1 MKRVLFLAG
10 VMGLAL
16 AQGAQAADMSVQAS
30 PFWLPPVNATPDWS
44 GPYIGFN
51 GGYGFGSGS
60 VTGSFFGP
68 IVAAGE
74 PQGFSTAGNPVGA
87 VFGGQVGYN
96 WQLASVVFGVEGD
109 FDAATLTASGNNVSS
124 SLAVPGAPVGF
135 QASTNVNWLST
146 IRARLGYTWGP
157 GLVYITGG
165 GAWANVDVKTLSCD
179 TGFAACSAN
188 NFTGTQSGWTLG
200 AGFEWMLAPNWFA
213 RAEYLYTSLNGR
225 SNAGA
230 FTVPAIVGIGGS
242 GVNITTNQMTM
253 NVIRLGLD
261 YKFDWH

>member
-68 IVAAGE
+68 IVAVGD
-74 PQGFSTAGNPVGA
+74 PLGFSTAGNPVGA

-96 WQLASVVFGVEGD
+96 WQQASVVFGVEGD
-109 FDAATLTASGNNVSS
+109 FDAATLTASGNTVSS
-124 SLAVPGAPVGF
+124 SLAVRGRRSAFKRPRM
-135 QASTNVNWLST
+135 STGYPPFV
-146 IRARLGYTWGP
+146 LGS
-157 GLVYITGG
+157 V
-165 GAWANVDVKTLSCD
+165 
-179 TGFAACSAN
+179 
-188 NFTGTQSGWTLG
+188 TLG
-200 AGFEWMLAPNWFA
+200 
-213 RAEYLYTSLNGR
+213 
-225 SNAGA
+225 
-230 FTVPAIVGIGGS
+230 
-242 GVNITTNQMTM
+242 
-253 NVIRLGLD
+253 GLD
-261 YKFDWH
+261 WSILLAAERGRMSMLRP